1 MLKYSIILYLS
12 YYLMWLLR
20 LILCTIGSLPLWL
33 MANDILPADQAFV
46 PRVESVTANEIH
58 LVIDIKPQYYLYRQR
73 LFSVTAAH
81 SDWLIEDVAL
91 SKGSEKNDAFF
102 GTQSV
107 WYGGKDSA
115 NITITY
121 QNPQQLSIVS
131 VDLTYQG
138 CQDGEICYPPISRS
152 LSVDLSQILSSHMT
166 TMDDSNP
173 TTILKSNRKTIGHG
187 SKHLFSS
194 ATHAK
199 ASPLLINTKNDKKS
213 PRSEDEVFPI
223 TVELRDDT
231 NMILRWH
238 IADGYYLYRDKIAI
252 TAENNSI
259 TRVQFSDSQLHYDE
273 FFGEQRIYRGTQA
286 VVSVYLKQAI
296 PQQTFNVS
304 FQGCA
309 DQGICYPATNLLI
322 TMDGRDS
329 SGNVVSRVTHAD
341 SNPLAANHMSISGG
355 GLIDDL
361 TQTLKN
367 NLWLGIGLL
376 LLAGIALA
384 LTPCVLPMLPILLG
398 ILTNQRQQSKTRSAV
413 LSSTYVLGM
422 ATTLAV
428 FGLMV
433 AKTGINIQIIFQR
446 PVWLIL
452 FAAIFMLMGLAM
464 LGVFSLAMPNVIQ
477 TKVTGWQNRFQ
488 THRVLDVFVVGA
500 LSSLV
505 VGPCIAPPLIAI
517 LAFISTTNDSLL
529 GAIYLFTL
537 GVGMGLPLIIFATL
551 VTHIPKTGELSR
563 LITRILAMLMFAV
576 GLWLLVRLLPG
587 AVGLILWGVWLLIV
601 AYWLWQSH
609 FIHIYTQR
617 VVKVLA
623 IFVAVIGMSWLIGGG
638 MGNSNP
644 LKPFSRVQH
653 LPFKSVHNITQLEN
667 AITNSQK
674 PIMLDLYADWCVAC
688 QEVEHITLTD
698 TRVIAALDNWTL
710 LKLDITDTNTEHR
723 QLLTKLGLIG
733 PPALLFFVEG
743 KEIKAARNIGSISA
757 EDLLKTLKNIKMTDN

>member
-1 MLKYSIILYLS
+1 
-12 YYLMWLLR
+12 MWLLR
-20 LILCTIGSLPLWL
+20 LILCTISSLPLWL

-46 PRVESVTANEIH
+46 PRIESVTDHEIS
-58 LVIDIKPQYYLYRQR
+58 LSIDIKPQYYVYRQR
-73 LFSVTAAH
+73 LFAVTAAH
-81 SDWLIEDVAL
+81 SDWLIDDVVL
-91 SKGSEKNDAFF
+91 SQGSEKTDAFF

-115 NITITY
+115 HVTITY
-121 QNPQQLSIVS
+121 KNPQQLSTVM
-131 VDLTYQG
+131 LNLAYQG
-138 CQDGEICYPPISRS
+138 CQDDVICYPPISQQLPIDFS
-152 LSVDLSQILSSHMT
+152 AVLSSHAMAKMT
-166 TMDDSNP
+166 TTNTLAANQLAANNKQTNTLFKAQQ
-173 TTILKSNRKTIGHG
+173 TTLGKK
-187 SKHLFSS
+187 KQPLFSS
-194 ATHAK
+194 ATNTNTSTLLVK
-199 ASPLLINTKNDKKS
+199 ANDDKVQALPEDTAFRLMVESQDNT
-213 PRSEDEVFPI
+213 
-223 TVELRDDT
+223 TL
-231 NMILRWH
+231 ILRWQ

-252 TAENNSI
+252 TAENNQI
-259 TRVQFSDSQLHYDE
+259 AQVQFSDSQLHNDT
-273 FFGEQRIYRGTQA
+273 FFGEQRIYRNTEA
-286 VVSVYLKQAI
+286 VVFVYLKQAM
-296 PQQTFNVS
+296 PQQTLNIS

-309 DQGICYPATNLLI
+309 DKGICYPVMNRLVTLDSPNSNDNIVSTITQTNGQ
-322 TMDGRDS
+322 TAH
-329 SGNVVSRVTHAD
+329 T
-341 SNPLAANHMSISGG
+341 ISGG
-355 GLIDDL
+355 DLIDDL

-398 ILTNQRQQSKTRSAV
+398 ILTNQRQLSKTRSAV

-428 FGLMV
+428 FGVVV

-452 FAAIFMLMGLAM
+452 FAAIFMVMGLAM
-464 LGVFSLAMPNVIQ
+464 LGVFSLAMPNAIQ
-477 TKVTGWQNRFQ
+477 AKVTGWQNRFQ
-488 THRVLDVFVVGA
+488 TNRISDVFVVGA

-517 LAFISTTNDSLL
+517 LAFIATTNDSVL
-529 GAIYLFTL
+529 GAVYLFAL
-537 GVGMGLPLIIFATL
+537 GVGMGLPLIIFATV

-563 LITRILAMLMFAV
+563 LMTRILAMLMFAV

-587 AVGLILWGVWLLIV
+587 AMGLVLWGVWLLIV
-601 AYWLWQSH
+601 AYWLWHSR
-609 FIHIYTQR
+609 FIHTYAQRATQ
-617 VVKVLA
+617 VLA
-623 IFVAVIGMSWLIGGG
+623 IIGLVIGISWLIGGG

-757 EDLLKTLKNIKMTDN
+757 EDLLKTLKKYKNDR